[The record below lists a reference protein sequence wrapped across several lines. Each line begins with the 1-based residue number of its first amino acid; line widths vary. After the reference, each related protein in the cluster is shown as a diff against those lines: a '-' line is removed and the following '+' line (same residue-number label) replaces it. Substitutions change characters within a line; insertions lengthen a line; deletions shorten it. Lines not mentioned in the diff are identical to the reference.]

1 MSRLVI
7 LSSLP
12 SVTKY
17 REMELDH
24 DVILLT
30 AEAVWSRAF
39 ADQMHYVW
47 STERLVH
54 LSAQAE
60 CVNDAGLVK
69 LFAQHSSIF
78 TL

>member
-7 LSSLP
+7 LSSLQ
-12 SVTKY
+12 SVAKY
-17 REMELDH
+17 RDLKLDH

-47 STERLVH
+47 STERLTH

-60 CVNDAGLVK
+60 CVNDSGLVN
-69 LFAQHSSIF
+69 LFSQNSSIF